1 MRGLRSENRVVGLC
15 DWLSMPHS
23 PQLSLSLQLVLH
35 IYTYECMYVCTRF
48 TDRKKFYGQYN
59 IIIIKLYA
67 QVVSGLRS
75 RVPLDCAKEHNDRK
89 KK

>member
-1 MRGLRSENRVVGLC
+1 MGLDQKIVSWGC
-15 DWLSMPHS
+15 ATGSPCHTCLSS
-23 PQLSLSLQLVLH
+23 LSLSLQLVLH